1 LRGATLR
8 LIAIIV
14 LLSRVADYFAFDVG
28 DPLAP
33 MSAAGR
39 HSPVDT
45 GTEGHFSRTRIGHTD
60 THDDGCFGCAAALT
74 ADPIELLVSELV
86 ETTTRIDVLTPSD
99 PQLVRVDPPPR
110 A

>member
-1 LRGATLR
+1 MRGLTLR

-14 LLSRVADYFAFDVG
+14 LLSGVADYFAFDVG

-39 HSPVDT
+39 HSFFDPGV
-45 GTEGHFSRTRIGHTD
+45 EGHSSRTRIDHTD
-60 THDDGCFGCAAALT
+60 THDDGWIGCAAAVT
-74 ADPIELLVSELV
+74 ADRIELLVSELI
-86 ETTTRIDVLTPSD
+86 EATTRIDVLTPSD